1 MAWWLLP
8 LATTGLGIFS
18 AFQQSEAAANQAE
31 SQLSLQRQ
39 QIEWQNHLGKMKLHE
54 DNRKKAV
61 ADGARLVGNM
71 NITGAALQKEQED
84 LLYQRI
90 KIDNELNM
98 FSTSNKKIDDAI
110 MSTLS
115 EKGIERGTGTAQAI
129 VSTQRNRVYNEMKNL
144 RLADDS
150 AKKDIKRAKEG
161 ALARRDFNY
170 GGYSKFMST
179 PTDHIDP
186 KGSADAIR
194 NNVLVS
200 GLIQTGIQ
208 AATAWNQASLSNEQS
223 QFFDLQMENFGQ
235 QSDLL
240 SSIEEALARLQ
251 GGSGQ

>member
-1 MAWWLLP
+1 
-8 LATTGLGIFS
+8 
-18 AFQQSEAAANQAE
+18 
-31 SQLSLQRQ
+31 
-39 QIEWQNHLGKMKLHE
+39 MKLHE

-84 LLYQRI
+84 LMYQRM

-98 FSTSNKKIDDAI
+98 FSTANKKVDDAI

-115 EKGIERGTGTAQAI
+115 DKGIERGTGTAQAI
-129 VSTQRNRVYNEMKNL
+129 VNTQRNKVYYEMKNL
-144 RLADDS
+144 GLADDS
-150 AKKDIKRAKEG
+150 VKKDIQRAKEG

-223 QFFDLQMENFGQ
+223 QLFDSQMGELQQ

-240 SSIEEALARLQ
+240 SSIQEFLDRVNQ
-251 GGSGQ
+251 

>member
-1 MAWWLLP
+1 
-8 LATTGLGIFS
+8 
-18 AFQQSEAAANQAE
+18 
-31 SQLSLQRQ
+31 
-39 QIEWQNHLGKMKLHE
+39 MKLHE

-84 LLYQRI
+84 LMYQRM

-98 FSTSNKKIDDAI
+98 FSTANKKVDDAI

-115 EKGIERGTGTAQAI
+115 DKGIERGTGTAQAI
-129 VSTQRNRVYNEMKNL
+129 VNTQRNKVYYEMKNL
-144 RLADDS
+144 GLADDS
-150 AKKDIKRAKEG
+150 VKKDIQRAKEG

-223 QFFDLQMENFGQ
+223 QLFDAQMGELQQ

-240 SSIEEALARLQ
+240 SSIQEFLDRTSQ
-251 GGSGQ
+251 